1 MMGETEEQNQT
12 VNKPRRW
19 ILSPRAMLA
28 FAGALVVIIA
38 LAVGLNVVGLREEL
52 LWRISPPRIDS
63 LAVLPLENLS
73 RDAGQDPFANL
84 TTNLLT
90 GNLQQMGTFRTIAP
104 TSAARYRKTDMPLP
118 EIARELNV
126 AGIVQGGVLRS
137 DDRVRISVNLIHAS
151 TNRRIWE
158 QTFEGDLRDILNLQA

>member
-1 MMGETEEQNQT
+1 MFGKTGKQDRTAEDRS
-12 VNKPRRW
+12 RR
-19 ILSPRAMLA
+19 ILSPRTMLA
-28 FAGALVVIIA
+28 LGGALVVI
-38 LAVGLNVVGLREEL
+38 LGLVVGLNVAGLREEL
-52 LWRISPPRIDS
+52 MWRISPPRIDS
-63 LAVLPLENLS
+63 LAVLPFENLS
-73 RDAGQDPFANL
+73 HDPEQENFAFR
-84 TTNLLT
+84 TTSLLT